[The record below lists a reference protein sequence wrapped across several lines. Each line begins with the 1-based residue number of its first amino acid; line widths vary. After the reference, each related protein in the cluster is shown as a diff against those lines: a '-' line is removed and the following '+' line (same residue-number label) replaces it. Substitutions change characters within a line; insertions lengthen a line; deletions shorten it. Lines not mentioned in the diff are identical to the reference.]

1 MLEEFFKFVI
11 TWSNDRIWLQVLIT
25 ILLIMFIFIS
35 LTSILLLLRKFYL
48 KMNAENK
55 VLEIAR
61 ENTNLSKEMII
72 INNQQILYQKQL
84 QKIYNRFTLDSI
96 KIDKISKKIN
106 SEIDD
111 PFYLYN
117 PSHTDIESSVD
128 PNEVTSEIFKNKSIE
143 HILFKTSI
151 IKDNINYLSHILSE
165 DNFVRISVWQNDDAV
180 VVSNV
185 NFKDVKLT
193 EKIRSS
199 NFLSN
204 NNKKELGINQS
215 IAGRV
220 YRTGEKQ
227 IVNNVISDPD
237 WKKSEKSEYIS
248 ILGFPLYDDKV
259 ITFDFE
265 DKITLTEEYIV
276 SIASLLLSNLIQ
288 NIVQSKDIYHKKLD
302 FMTTQNELWSS
313 QFNSHIEFEEDFD
326 NENDFEDNFE
336 NDN

>member
-11 TWSNDRIWLQVLIT
+11 TWSNERVWLQVLIT

-35 LTSILLLLRKFYL
+35 LISILLLLRKFYL

-61 ENTNLSKEMII
+61 ENTTLSKEMII
-72 INNQQILYQKQL
+72 INNQQNLYQKQL
-84 QKIYNRFTLDSI
+84 QKIYNRFTLDTV
-96 KIDKISKKIN
+96 KIDKISKKIH

-111 PFYLYN
+111 PFYIYN
-117 PSHTDIESSVD
+117 NNQLHQEDGSSVD
-128 PNEVTSEIFKNKSIE
+128 PNEVTSEIFKSKSIE

-220 YRTGEKQ
+220 YRTSEKQ
-227 IVNNVISDPD
+227 IVNDVISDPD
-237 WKKSEKSEYIS
+237 WNKSEKSEYIS

-265 DKITLTEEYIV
+265 DEITLTEEYIV

-288 NIVQSKDIYHKKLD
+288 NIIQSKDSYHKKFD
-302 FMTTQNELWSS
+302 FINIQNDLW
-313 QFNSHIEFEEDFD
+313 NSRSDND
-326 NENDFEDNFE
+326 NEFDDIF
-336 NDN
+336 